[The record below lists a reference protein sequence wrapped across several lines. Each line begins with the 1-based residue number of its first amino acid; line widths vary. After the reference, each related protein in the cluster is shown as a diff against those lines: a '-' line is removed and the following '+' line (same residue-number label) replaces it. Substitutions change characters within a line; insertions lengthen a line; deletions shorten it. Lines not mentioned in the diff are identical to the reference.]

1 MSFAPSFAAMFMT
14 EDDVRIDAAHTPSRG
29 AADLGIVVAH
39 GFTGSLRELTT
50 RRITHVLSEFGGVVS
65 FDFRGHGRSG
75 GLSTVGDLEVLD
87 LEAAVRHT
95 RMIGYTRVAT
105 VGFSMG
111 GAVVV
116 RHAGLRGATRSGGA
130 MVGPAGDGLLSGA
143 GGGLDTAAVL
153 SPVMDGPVSLNGDA
167 PLPGRGGPGPELVNA
182 ALGNGRGRVDAVV
195 SVSSPARWY
204 YRGTKPMRQVHWAI
218 ERRLGRWATR
228 VGRGTRIRKGGWD
241 PVPLAPYEAA
251 ATVTPTPLL
260 VVHGDSDSFFPVEH
274 ALQLYDAARDP
285 RELWLEPGFGH
296 AETAATPEL
305 IRRIGAWVSSST

>member
-1 MSFAPSFAAMFMT
+1 MFMT

-29 AADLGIVVAH
+29 PADLGIVVAH

-87 LEAAVRHT
+87 LEAAVRHA

-111 GAVVV
+111 AAVVV
-116 RHAGLRGATRSGGA
+116 RHAGLRGAARSGGTGGA

-143 GGGLDTAAVL
+143 GGGLSAGAVL
-153 SPVMDGPVSLNGDA
+153 SPVMDGPMDPDGGAVVAG
-167 PLPGRGGPGPELVNA
+167 GGGPGPDLVNA
-182 ALGNGRGRVDAVV
+182 ALTDGRGRVDAVI

-218 ERRLGRWATR
+218 ERRLGRWAAR
-228 VGRGTRIRKGGWD
+228 VGRGTRIRKEGWD

-251 ATVTPTPLL
+251 ATITPTPLL
-260 VVHGDSDSFFPVEH
+260 VVHGDADSFFPVEH
-274 ALQLYDAARDP
+274 ALQLYGAARDP
-285 RELWLEPGFGH
+285 RELWIEPGFGH

-305 IRRIGAWVSSST
+305 IRRIGAWVSANT